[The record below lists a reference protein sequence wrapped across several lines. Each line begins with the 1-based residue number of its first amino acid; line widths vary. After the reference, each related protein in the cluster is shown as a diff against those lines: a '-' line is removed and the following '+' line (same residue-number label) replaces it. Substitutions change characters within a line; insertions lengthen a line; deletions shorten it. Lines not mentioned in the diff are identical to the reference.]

1 MDLISHLITNF
12 RHDSL
17 GNCTTL
23 LFNEVGSGFRGKA
36 AGGGAGFVNVFVAPG
51 DDAWREL
58 DEDSGCIG
66 P

>member
-36 AGGGAGFVNVFVAPG
+36 AGGGAGFVNVFAAL
-51 DDAWREL
+51 DDEA
-58 DEDSGCIG
+58 
-66 P
+66 